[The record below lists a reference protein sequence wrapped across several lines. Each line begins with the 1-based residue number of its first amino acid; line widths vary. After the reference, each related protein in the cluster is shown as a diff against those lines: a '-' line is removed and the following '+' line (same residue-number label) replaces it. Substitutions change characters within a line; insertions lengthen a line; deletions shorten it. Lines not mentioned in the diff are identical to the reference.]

1 MTEEDLSN
9 FEKRYTEG
17 HDIVDNTA
25 SNKLWRTYRMMR
37 DLDEG
42 RTRSE
47 VTEDQEDN
55 DSVHNMSVSFEVD
68 DPDSVEWIVEN
79 QVRSNPT
86 TSTPIQE
93 LLDERQLTTT
103 ANRRTNLNTVEN
115 PVSSSPSTSTPR
127 QELPGEGPSTSTV
140 NRSTNAKKKLM
151 KDGDTLLSKNISEF
165 LMKSLLSDQT
175 QKGSHKYHML
185 SQGMH
190 ITIA

>member
-127 QELPGEGPSTSTV
+127 QELPGERPSTSTG
-140 NRSTNAKKKLM
+140 NRSTNAK
-151 KDGDTLLSKNISEF
+151 
-165 LMKSLLSDQT
+165 
-175 QKGSHKYHML
+175 
-185 SQGMH
+185 
-190 ITIA
+190 